1 MGAPK
6 GANGDE
12 IGWLLYKS
20 WPASHHPDKK
30 PQPEIANGSSS
41 RNSKHTTL

>member
-12 IGWLLYKS
+12 IGWLLIKAGQRNII
-20 WPASHHPDKK
+20 PTKNR
-30 PQPEIANGSSS
+30 QPEIANGSSS
-41 RNSKHTTL
+41 RYSKHTTL